1 MKTLLAVTLAVG
13 IGMGAAPPAVA
24 DESDY
29 LNHLGPRLAFLTTD
43 QLLSEGYKVCRYISP
58 GRPSPDAIP
67 MVMKDLQV
75 TVAAAVDIM
84 AGALEELDC

>member
-1 MKTLLAVTLAVG
+1 LLAVTLAVG
-13 IGMGAAPPAVA
+13 IAIGAAPPAVA

-43 QLLSEGYKVCRYISP
+43 QLLSEGYKVCRFIGV

-67 MVMKDLQV
+67 MVMKDLQI

-84 AGALEELDC
+84 AGAIEELDC